1 MHVLLSAAA
10 ADSMLW
16 HKSCLNQAE
25 SWWKYPPSWPVINSH
40 ATNILPP
47 PPTLHPVI
55 RGAPAGGGGGGG
67 KRALNRYV
75 LLQSNKK
82 WRFILKKY
90 IFWIFFLNL
99 NYCVQSSIA
108 SKFSWLDPE
117 ADIPPEAA
125 WQPLHVLQSRGI
137 TTGYSFFRTKIREI
151 KLSNRLQFRTAG
163 LQLSLYFTLDTCGFF
178 PTTHSV
184 FLYFTIPVRLYNCR
198 HSRQREVGRVLP
210 TDNEGGTDP
219 SITNIYSLGTVTL

>member
-1 MHVLLSAAA
+1 MKIPPQAG
-10 ADSMLW
+10 LW
-16 HKSCLNQAE
+16 LTVTLQI
-25 SWWKYPPSWPVINSH
+25 YPPSPPH
-40 ATNILPP
+40 PP
-47 PPTLHPVI
+47 PLYQGCAS
-55 RGAPAGGGGGGG
+55 RGWWGGG

-108 SKFSWLDPE
+108 SKFSWLDPD

-178 PTTHSV
+178 PTTHFV
-184 FLYFTIPVRLYNCR
+184 FCLSSACQHSLIKDGQYNLLY
-198 HSRQREVGRVLP
+198 
-210 TDNEGGTDP
+210 
-219 SITNIYSLGTVTL
+219 

>member
-1 MHVLLSAAA
+1 M
-10 ADSMLW
+10 
-16 HKSCLNQAE
+16 
-25 SWWKYPPSWPVINSH
+25 INSH

-47 PPTLHPVI
+47 PPSTPLSWV
-55 RGAPAGGGGGGG
+55 RQQGVGGGGG

-108 SKFSWLDPE
+108 SKFSWLDPD

-137 TTGYSFFRTKIREI
+137 TTGYGVFRTKIREI
-151 KLSNRLQFRTAG
+151 KLSHRLQFRTEG
-163 LQLSLYFTLDTCGFF
+163 LQLSLYFILDIWGFF
-178 PTTHSV
+178 PTTHFV
-184 FLYFTIPVRLYNCR
+184 FCLSSACQHSLIKDGQYNLLY
-198 HSRQREVGRVLP
+198 
-210 TDNEGGTDP
+210 
-219 SITNIYSLGTVTL
+219 